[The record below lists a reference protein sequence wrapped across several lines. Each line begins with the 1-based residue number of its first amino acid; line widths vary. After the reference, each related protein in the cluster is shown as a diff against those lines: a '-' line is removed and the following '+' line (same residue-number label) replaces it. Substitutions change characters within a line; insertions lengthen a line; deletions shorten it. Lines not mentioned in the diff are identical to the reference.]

1 MTWVPIVP
9 IGRRSLFADR
19 RRAILGT
26 AAVATALLLVL
37 ALDGIFAGAMRD
49 VTRYVDTIGADVIVA
64 QRGVRTMHMTSSSL
78 PLTSERV
85 VGELEGVDEVAPIL
99 FASDTVTS
107 GRGRQLAYV
116 VGWRQGDLGGPR
128 GVASGRLPGFGE
140 VVLDAPTAERLSVT
154 VGDRVSVLGT
164 SWRVSGIGGDLTNIV
179 NSVAFVRFEDFAA
192 ATGVSDTASYLLIE
206 TSDPAAAA
214 AHVEEATGLSASTL
228 TAFVR
233 EERSAIRDM
242 SVDLLGVMSVVAF
255 VIALVVISLLLYAAT
270 LSRLREIGVLKALG
284 AGTGRI
290 GGTVVAQAAWI
301 LALSLILA
309 VACAVGLSIV
319 LEAMSAEISLSIGG
333 AAIVR
338 IALAAIAAGV
348 VAVLVPVVRVSRL
361 APASVFRR

>member
-1 MTWVPIVP
+1 MTWVPVVP

-19 RRAILGT
+19 RRTILGT

-49 VTRYVDTIGADVIVA
+49 VTRYVDTVGADVIVS

-78 PLTSERV
+78 PLASERAV
-85 VGELEGVDEVAPIL
+85 AELGGIDEVAPIL
-99 FASDTVTS
+99 FASDAVTS
-107 GRGRQLAYV
+107 GGDRQLAYV
-116 VGWRQGDLGGPR
+116 VGWRQGELGGPQS
-128 GVASGRLPGFGE
+128 VASGSLPGSGE
-140 VVLDAPTAERLSVT
+140 IVLDTPTAERLSAG
-154 VGDRVSVLGT
+154 VGDRVSVLGRT
-164 SWRVSGIGGDLTNIV
+164 WRVSGIGGDLTNIV

-192 ATGVSDTASYLLIE
+192 ATGVFRTASYLLIG

-214 AHVEEATGLSASTL
+214 ARIEEETGLSASTL
-228 TAFVR
+228 TAFVS
-233 EERSAIRDM
+233 EERAAIRDM

-309 VACAVGLSIV
+309 VGCAVALSIV
-319 LEAMSAEISLSIGG
+319 LEATSAEISLSIGG
-333 AAIVR
+333 AAIAR
-338 IALAAIAAGV
+338 IALAAITAGV
-348 VAVLVPVVRVSRL
+348 LAVLVPVVRVSRL